1 MALLCFLIT
10 CSAED
15 VWNEEEIQNIT
26 KKQKKKQTEKRPD
39 QTQSGWKM
47 YCECS
52 ISLFS
57 LFSFFKNEGKCFV
70 SQNNFKNISG
80 SC

>member
-1 MALLCFLIT
+1 MALLCFLNT

-15 VWNEEEIQNIT
+15 VWDEEEIQNIT
-26 KKQKKKQTEKRPD
+26 KQNNKKQKRPD

-52 ISLFS
+52 FS
-57 LFSFFKNEGKCFV
+57 FFSFFSFFKNEGKCFV